1 MKTIKI
7 FTAIL
12 FTFFF
17 AACSTAPQVDKPA
30 AQNKAIIE
38 KNKQINLLNDV
49 GKILRDAQSAEKL
62 GRNMNSYR
70 LGTDAESR
78 RICNVVSEE
87 NRAGVVELE
96 ARIANLPDNYKEQ
109 LFPIITDLN
118 DCVSCSKKAVDS
130 CVKARA
136 SINKMIKEVYP

>member
-1 MKTIKI
+1 MKSTKI
-7 FTAIL
+7 FITIL

-17 AACSTAPQVDKPA
+17 IACSAAPKVDKSA

-49 GKILRDAQSAEKL
+49 GKILRDAQAAEKL
-62 GRNMNSYR
+62 GRNMDSYR
-70 LGTDAESR
+70 LGTDAESK

-87 NRAGVVELE
+87 NRTGVVDLE
-96 ARIANLPDNYKEQ
+96 TRTKNLPDNYKEQ
-109 LFPIITDLN
+109 LSPIIADLN
-118 DCVSCSKKAVDS
+118 ECVSCSKKAVDS
-130 CVKARA
+130 CIKARA

>member
-1 MKTIKI
+1 MKSIKI
-7 FTAIL
+7 SITIL
-12 FTFFF
+12 FAFFF
-17 AACSTAPQVDKPA
+17 IACSAAPRADKPE

-38 KNKQINLLNDV
+38 KNKQINLLNEV
-49 GKILRDAQSAEKL
+49 GKILQDAQKIEKF

-70 LGTDAESR
+70 LGTDAESK

-87 NRAGVVELE
+87 NRAGIVDVEN
-96 ARIANLPDNYKEQ
+96 RVKNLPDNYKDQ
-109 LFPIITDLN
+109 LSPIITDMN
-118 DCVSCSKKAVDS
+118 ECVSCSKKAVDS

>member
-1 MKTIKI
+1 MKSIKI
-7 FTAIL
+7 FIPVL

-17 AACSTAPQVDKPA
+17 IACSAAPKADKPA

-70 LGTDAESR
+70 LGTDAESK

-87 NRAGVVELE
+87 NRAGVVDLE
-96 ARIANLPDNYKEQ
+96 ARTKNLPDDYKEK
-109 LFPIITDLN
+109 LFPIIADLN
-118 DCVSCSKKAVDS
+118 ECVSCSKKAVDS
-130 CVKARA
+130 CITARA
-136 SINKMIKEVYP
+136 SINKMIKEEYP

>member
-1 MKTIKI
+1 MKSIKI
-7 FTAIL
+7 SITIL
-12 FTFFF
+12 STFFF
-17 AACSTAPQVDKPA
+17 IACSTAPRVDKSA

-49 GKILRDAQSAEKL
+49 GKILQDAQTAEKL

-70 LGTDAESR
+70 LGTDAESK

-87 NRAGVVELE
+87 NRRGVVDLE
-96 ARIANLPDNYKEQ
+96 ARITNLPDNYKDQ
-109 LFPIITDLN
+109 LFPIIADLN
-118 DCVSCSKKAVDS
+118 ECVSCAKKAVDS

-136 SINKMIKEVYP
+136 SINKMIKEIYP

>member
-1 MKTIKI
+1 MKSIKI
-7 FTAIL
+7 FIAIL

-17 AACSTAPQVDKPA
+17 IACSAAPKNDKPA

-49 GKILRDAQSAEKL
+49 SKILRDAQSAEKL

-70 LGTDAESR
+70 LGTDAESK
-78 RICNVVSEE
+78 RICNVVSGE
-87 NRAGVVELE
+87 NRAGVVDLE
-96 ARIANLPDNYKEQ
+96 ARTKNLPDNYKEQ
-109 LFPIITDLN
+109 LFPIIADLN
-118 DCVSCSKKAVDS
+118 ECVSCSKKAVDS
-130 CVKARA
+130 CIKARA

>member
-1 MKTIKI
+1 MKSIKI
-7 FTAIL
+7 SITIL
-12 FTFFF
+12 FTFFYI
-17 AACSTAPQVDKPA
+17 ACSAAPRTDKPE

-38 KNKQINLLNDV
+38 KNKQINLLNNV
-49 GKILRDAQSAEKL
+49 GKILQDAQKVEKL

-70 LGTDAESR
+70 IGTDAESK

-87 NRAGVVELE
+87 NRAAIVDLE
-96 ARIANLPDNYKEQ
+96 TRIKTLPDNYNEQ

-118 DCVSCSKKAVDS
+118 ECVSCSKKAVDS

-136 SINKMIKEVYP
+136 SVNKMIKEIYP

>member
-1 MKTIKI
+1 MKSIKI
-7 FTAIL
+7 SITIL

-17 AACSTAPQVDKPA
+17 IGCSAASRSDKA
-30 AQNKAIIE
+30 EAQNKAIIE

-49 GKILRDAQSAEKL
+49 GKILQDAQKVEKL

-70 LGTDAESR
+70 LGADAESKR
-78 RICNVVSEE
+78 VCNVVSEE
-87 NRAGVVELE
+87 NRAGVVDLE
-96 ARIANLPDNYKEQ
+96 TRIKNLPDNYKDQ
-109 LFPIITDLN
+109 LSPIITDMN
-118 DCVSCSKKAVDS
+118 ECVSCSKKAVDS

>member
-1 MKTIKI
+1 MKSIKLSITII
-7 FTAIL
+7 S
-12 FTFFF
+12 TFFF
-17 AACSTAPQVDKPA
+17 VACSAAPRIEKSA

-49 GKILRDAQSAEKL
+49 SKILQDAQTAEKL

-70 LGTDAESR
+70 LGTDAESK

-87 NRAGVVELE
+87 NGREVADLE
-96 ARIANLPDNYKEQ
+96 IRTANLPDIYKDQ
-109 LFPIITDLN
+109 LLPIIAELN
-118 DCVSCSKKAVDS
+118 ECVSCSKKAVES

>member
-1 MKTIKI
+1 MKSIKI
-7 FTAIL
+7 SVTIL

-17 AACSTAPQVDKPA
+17 VACSAAPRVDKPA

-38 KNKQINLLNDV
+38 KNKQIDLLNDV

-70 LGTDAESR
+70 LGTNAESK

-87 NRAGVVELE
+87 NRAGVVDLE
-96 ARIANLPDNYKEQ
+96 ARIKNLPDNYKDQ
-109 LFPIITDLN
+109 LFPIISDLN
-118 DCVSCSKKAVDS
+118 ECVSCSKKAVDS
-130 CVKARA
+130 CVTARA
-136 SINKMIKEVYP
+136 AINKMIKELFP

>member
-1 MKTIKI
+1 MKSIKI
-7 FTAIL
+7 FITIL

-17 AACSTAPQVDKPA
+17 IACSAAPRANKPE

-49 GKILRDAQSAEKL
+49 GKILQDAQKVEKL
-62 GRNMNSYR
+62 GRNMDSYR
-70 LGTDAESR
+70 LGTDAESK
-78 RICNVVSEE
+78 RICNVVSDE
-87 NRAGVVELE
+87 NRAGVVDLE
-96 ARIANLPDNYKEQ
+96 TRIKNLSDNYKEQ
-109 LFPIITDLN
+109 LSPIITDLN